1 LKATGGEE
9 RATVARSLYG
19 NPGENIRKT
28 LQLLGG
34 LEKFINRDDVVLI
47 KPNGQWW
54 NQGCTNL
61 ACIQVFVEEVFS
73 LKGGFEGEVILAENC
88 HRGPEPWKSTES
100 AWVPEFARNSDI
112 PACRN
117 LGDLSRLL
125 KERYKERFSTV
136 HWINVRSGGRRVE
149 AGQEGQGYVY
159 CDGTN
164 GSEKLFFPNG
174 LQGKDARKTMATYPV
189 FRTDRGTRVDFMHG
203 VFRNGAFD
211 RDSLKF
217 INFPGLNHHSTYTGM
232 TSCIKNYMGI
242 TDLSG
247 GPDPFDDG
255 ELLDGVLNY
264 HSFPFNKWE
273 KGPVPGMLGAEI
285 GFFMKNVR
293 KADLNIVAAQW
304 TGLSTRTEFPA
315 ASTRIVLAST
325 DPVALD
331 FHSSKYVLFPNS
343 GIRFHNPEW
352 VKGPLFKYLKACAEM
367 TGDTLDES
375 AVKVLSWDKR
385 EDRLQK
391 DEELIVRGKRFW
403 GSNPKQLAKYL
414 AMRFMPFLFS

>member
-1 LKATGGEE
+1 
-9 RATVARSLYG
+9 V
-19 NPGENIRKT
+19 
-28 LQLLGG
+28 
-34 LEKFINRDDVVLI
+34 
-47 KPNGQWW
+47 
-54 NQGCTNL
+54 
-61 ACIQVFVEEVFS
+61 
-73 LKGGFEGEVILAENC
+73 
-88 HRGPEPWKSTES
+88 
-100 AWVPEFARNSDI
+100 
-112 PACRN
+112 
-117 LGDLSRLL
+117 
-125 KERYKERFSTV
+125 
-136 HWINVRSGGRRVE
+136 
-149 AGQEGQGYVY
+149 
-159 CDGTN
+159 
-164 GSEKLFFPNG
+164 
-174 LQGKDARKTMATYPV
+174 
-189 FRTDRGTRVDFMHG
+189 
-203 VFRNGAFD
+203 
-211 RDSLKF
+211 
-217 INFPGLNHHSTYTGM
+217 
-232 TSCIKNYMGI
+232 
-242 TDLSG
+242 